1 MQNPPRIGACAPGRP
16 LGRRLAGPRPILGLI
31 AACIAT
37 IGTAAAQQPI
47 ELKVSLFLAA
57 QNPINQEFERWGRE
71 VAEKSGGKLVLKMF
85 HASQMGPLTRQFD
98 LARTGVAD
106 VSFVLHG
113 GTPGRFPL
121 TELAHLPGYLPDA
134 YVAGPAMTALDK
146 DFLAADHPGVKVLYY
161 TGSQPLPVFT
171 KVPIRQPSD
180 LKGKRIRAAGTVQSA
195 TLEAFGAVPANIM
208 TPDIPDALSKGMID
222 GAITGYVGAFA
233 IKLQE
238 IAKFHTDIHLGSITF
253 ATVMNPKA
261 YESLPPDLRKVIDDT
276 TGMVGARNM
285 GKALGD
291 GEAVGPEAIKK
302 AGVERL
308 SISPD
313 HPEIRKLA
321 ESLEKPAVAA
331 LEAKGR
337 PARAFLDRLRAEVAK
352 QVAAK

>member
-1 MQNPPRIGACAPGRP
+1 MQSAFR
-16 LGRRLAGPRPILGLI
+16 
-31 AACIAT
+31 AASLVL
-37 IGTAAAQQPI
+37 TAAFAVPMAIHTASAQQPI
-47 ELKVSLFLAA
+47 ELKVSLFLSA

-71 VAEKSGGKLVLKMF
+71 VAEKSNGRLVLKMF
-85 HASQMGPLTRQFD
+85 HSSQMGPLPRQYD

-106 VSFVLHG
+106 IAFVLHG

-134 YVAGPAMTALDK
+134 FVAGPALTALNAE
-146 DFLAADHPGVKVLYY
+146 FLAADHPGVRVLYY
-161 TGSQPLPVFT
+161 TGSQPLPIFT
-171 KVPIRQPSD
+171 KVPVRLPSD

-208 TPDIPDALSKGMID
+208 TPEIPDALSKGMID

-238 IAKFHTDIHLGSITF
+238 IAKYHTDIHLGSITF

-261 YESLPPDLRKVIDDT
+261 YDALPPDLRKVIDDT
-276 TGMVGARNM
+276 TGMVGARAM

-291 GEAVGPEAIKK
+291 GEATGPEAIKK
-302 AGVERL
+302 FGVERIT
-308 SISPD
+308 ISPD
-313 HPEIRKLA
+313 HPDIRA
-321 ESLEKPAVAA
+321 VATSLERPAVAA

-337 PARAFLDRLRAEVAK
+337 PGRAFLDRLRAEVIK
-352 QVAAK
+352 QAAVK